1 VSQAAS
7 LVAQLAAAGTPPE
20 LLAAVA
26 EQLFSGQSAQAA
38 IDARRANDRDRKT
51 RKSREV
57 TGTDVTERE
66 VTVENATPS
75 SDKVS
80 PQTPLQ
86 TTSIPSPPFK
96 PPASQKRGTRL
107 AEDFQPPEDWIIWAM
122 KKRGW
127 SREEALDE
135 CECFTRHW
143 QAKPGREALKLDW
156 PKTWQNWA
164 VNSRRRA
171 GQREHGGLSVPC

>member
-1 VSQAAS
+1 MSEAAS
-7 LVAQLAAAGTPPE
+7 LVAQLATAGTPPE

-26 EQLFSGQSAQAA
+26 EQLFAGQSALVA
-38 IDARRANDRDRKT
+38 INARRENDRDRKA

-57 TGTDVTERE
+57 TGPHVTERE
-66 VTVENATPS
+66 VTVENAAPS
-75 SDKVS
+75 SDKAS

-86 TTSIPSPPFK
+86 ITTIPSPPLK

-107 AEDFQPPEDWIIWAM
+107 AEDFQPPEDWIEWAV

-127 SREEALDE
+127 SRDEAIDE
-135 CECFTRHW
+135 CESFARYW

-164 VNSRRRA
+164 VNSRRS
-171 GQREHGGLSVPC
+171 GQHQQGGLIAPC